1 MCEKRGYPNPNYTE
15 EDIREGIPLEM
26 NAEILIDDKEY
37 RELVGKAHTFDIIV
51 NEIKSKIDF
60 NAYTSDY
67 SLVDDD
73 MILQVTGMAAYRR
86 RKIFEEDQKAKAT
99 ASAEEPEKEV
109 PENE

>member
-15 EDIREGIPLEM
+15 EDFGMPPIDLT
-26 NAEILIDDKEY
+26 AEICLDDKEY
-37 RELVGKAHTFDIIV
+37 RELVGKAHAFDIIV

-86 RKIFEEDQKAKAT
+86 RKIFEEDQKANAT
-99 ASAEEPEKEV
+99 ASAEEREKEV

>member
-1 MCEKRGYPNPNYTE
+1 
-15 EDIREGIPLEM
+15 
-26 NAEILIDDKEY
+26 
-37 RELVGKAHTFDIIV
+37 
-51 NEIKSKIDF
+51 
-60 NAYTSDY
+60 
-67 SLVDDD
+67 